1 MSTSKEA
8 DSRPP
13 VESPPTSEQPTTSP
27 STAPDAGALGSA
39 GDQPTAARPDT
50 PRREL
55 DAAVADLRDHG
66 DEWAAM
72 PLDRRIEMLDGLIQ
86 DFHAVA
92 HRWVETVRRIEGVKA
107 DGPFLGEEWLAG
119 PYVVLRNMR
128 LLKGTLEEIRDH
140 GRPSVPG
147 RVRRN
152 AQGRVV
158 AGVFPAS
165 LWDRLFYP
173 RVTAEVWMQPGV
185 TEADLASTQAVAYA
199 DATAPATGRV
209 ALVLGAGNVSSI
221 GPMDALYK
229 LFAEKQVVL
238 YKSHPAQDPVGPLF
252 EEAFASFID
261 AGFVRVVYGGAEV
274 GAYLTDHEGIDEI
287 HITGS
292 DKTYEAIVFGPGDE
306 GERRKAANE
315 PRLDKRVT
323 AELGNVSPVIVLPG
337 PWSPGDVE
345 YQAENL
351 VSMLTNNAGF
361 NCNAS
366 RVIITHR
373 SWPQREALVDGMR
386 RVLAETPTRAAW
398 YPGADDRMQRFV
410 AAHPEAER
418 FGEPAPE
425 DLPWVLVPD
434 LDPEAEDDIAFQ
446 TEAFCSLFGE
456 TALDAPSTASFLDRA
471 VDFCNDTLWGTL
483 NVTLIVHPDS
493 LDDPVTRRAFE
504 AAVANLRYG
513 TVSVNH
519 WAAVGYGLAIT
530 PWGAFPGHPPDDIQ
544 SGVGVVHNTLLFDK
558 PEKAVIRSPFKASP
572 KPPWFVSHKT
582 AAPLAEDLT
591 DFESGPSLSQL
602 PSIFWKAL
610 RG

>member
-1 MSTSKEA
+1 MSTTIEA
-8 DSRPP
+8 DSPHA
-13 VESPPTSEQPTTSP
+13 SDDPTS
-27 STAPDAGALGSA
+27 GALSEPGSQPGSDPDSGP
-39 GDQPTAARPDT
+39 GDTPLGARPDT
-50 PRREL
+50 PRPQL
-55 DAAVADLRDHG
+55 DAAVADLRRHG
-66 DEWAAM
+66 DEWAAL
-72 PLDRRIEMLDGLIQ
+72 PIDRRIELLDGLID

-92 HRWVETVRRIEGVKA
+92 HRWVETVRRIEGVEA

-128 LLKGTLEEIRDH
+128 LLRGTLEEIRDH
-140 GRPSVPG
+140 GRPTVPG

-165 LWDRLFYP
+165 LYDRLFYP
-173 RVTAEVWMQPGV
+173 KVTAEVWMQPGV
-185 TEADLASTQAVAYA
+185 TEADLPATQAVAYA

-221 GPMDALYK
+221 GPMDTLYK

-252 EEAFASFID
+252 EEAFARFID
-261 AGFVRVVYGGAEV
+261 AGYVRVVYGGAEV
-274 GAYLTDHEGIDEI
+274 GAYLTDHEGVDEI

-292 DKTYEAIVFGPGDE
+292 DKTYEAIVFGPGEE
-306 GERRKAANE
+306 GETRKAANE

-323 AELGNVSPVIVLPG
+323 AELGNVSPVIVVPG
-337 PWSPGDVE
+337 PWSPGDVD

-366 RVIITHR
+366 RVVVTHR
-373 SWPQREALVDGMR
+373 SWPQRGALVDGMR
-386 RVLAETPTRAAW
+386 RVLAATPTREAW
-398 YPGADDRMQRFV
+398 YPGADERMERFL
-410 AAHPEAER
+410 AAHPEGER
-418 FGEPAPE
+418 YGEPAE
-425 DLPWVLVPD
+425 GDLPWVLLPD
-434 LDPEAEDDIAFQ
+434 LDPADGDDIAFR

-456 TALDAPSTASFLDRA
+456 TALEAPSAASFLERA
-471 VDFCNDTLWGTL
+471 VEFCNDTLWGTL
-483 NVTLIVHPDS
+483 NVTLVVHPDS

-504 AAVANLRYG
+504 AAVADLRYG

-530 PWGAFPGHPPDDIQ
+530 PWGAFPGHTPDDIQ

-558 PEKAVIRSPFKASP
+558 VEKTVVRSPFRATP

-591 DFESGPSLSQL
+591 DFESEPSPFQL